1 MMSLRQVAECLDVA
15 DGGDISV
22 LRDILGF
29 SRRRVPTDPDN
40 TVTASV
46 SMLQFIDEIQG
57 DHIHLNVI
65 RVGFDILTNATQ
77 DEYDHKIDY
86 SVYRARNI
94 FRQVA
99 IGIGRVER
107 YFITSAQADGMDIIG
122 STDEANELW
131 GSWSAAGDSVL
142 DVFMVRDVIGFAG
155 LSPVG
160 GDCDK
165 PSKNDGLLGG
175 DIERAGAIDLDFER
189 VARTFAHE
197 VGHFLGLSHNHDD
210 GACPNTAA
218 GRRNL
223 MAQTGCVTNNG
234 VAANVRDATVLSQG
248 QGNTMDDHCSIRG
261 GC

>member
-1 MMSLRQVAECLDVA
+1 MVSLRQIAECLDVA
-15 DGGDISV
+15 DGDSISV

-40 TVTASV
+40 TVNATV
-46 SMLQFIDEIQG
+46 SMLQFIQEVQG

-65 RVGFDILTNATQ
+65 RVGFDILSAATQ

-86 SVYRARNI
+86 SVYRTRNI
-94 FRQVA
+94 YRP
-99 IGIGRVER
+99 IGIGVGRVER

-122 STDEANELW
+122 STEEANELW
-131 GSWSAAGDSVL
+131 SSWSAPGDGVL
-142 DVFMVRDVIGFAG
+142 DVFMVRNVIGFTG
-155 LSPVG
+155 LSPIG

-165 PSKNDGLLGG
+165 PSKRDGLLGG
-175 DIERAGAIDLDFER
+175 DIERAAAIDLDFER

-197 VGHFLGLSHNHDD
+197 IGHFLGLEHNHDD
-210 GACPNTAA
+210 DCPDTAA

-223 MAQTGCVTNNG
+223 MAQTRCVTNNT
-234 VAANVRDATVLSQG
+234 VAANIRAAVELSQG
-248 QGNTMDDHCSIRG
+248 QGNIMDDHCSIQD

>member
-1 MMSLRQVAECLDVA
+1 MISLRQVAACLDVD
-15 DGGDISV
+15 DGSHIST

-29 SRRRVPTDPDN
+29 SRRRVPTDPDS

-46 SMLQFIDEIQG
+46 SMLQFTNQIQG

-65 RVGFDILTNATQ
+65 RVGFDAVSAATQ

-94 FRQVA
+94 FSQVN

-107 YFITSAQADGMDIIG
+107 YFITSTQADGLDIIN
-122 STDEANELW
+122 SEDEANELW
-131 GSWSAAGDSVL
+131 SSWSAPGDDVL
-142 DVFMVRDVIGFAG
+142 DVFMVRDIIGFAG
-155 LSPVG
+155 LSPIGGDCEKPTKRDGLVG
-160 GDCDK
+160 GD
-165 PSKNDGLLGG
+165 
-175 DIERAGAIDLDFER
+175 IVRATATDLDFER

-197 VGHFLGLSHNHDD
+197 IGHFLGRDHNHAD
-210 GACPNTAA
+210 GSCPNTA

-234 VAANVRDATVLSQG
+234 IAANVRAAVQLTQG
-248 QGNTMDDHCSIRG
+248 QGNTMDDHCSIRN